1 MIIQHCCIC
10 HVACVHIIFGA
21 PLIEQL
27 SMAALTGLTIMVA
40 IGTFGW
46 VSLKAF
52 GKMSIIGRNHNCT

>member
-1 MIIQHCCIC
+1 MIIQHCSIC

-52 GKMSIIGRNHNCT
+52 GKYL